1 MPQLDS
7 MIVSQRANA
16 EYYECYLRLDR
27 PTLCHENPR
36 AYYNRF
42 MYPIVFPS
50 TERRDA
56 IGVFLRCRG
65 IDTSK
70 PYEDVIGG
78 ATNRYGYEGDCP
90 VAERLLRQTLVI
102 PSYFKLKPRDIKHIV
117 KSLNQGYSI
126 ADKDWELPA

>member
-1 MPQLDS
+1 MPRLDS

-16 EYYECYLRLDR
+16 EYYERYFQLDR
-27 PTLCHENPR
+27 PMLCHENPR
-36 AYYNRF
+36 AYFNRF

-56 IGVFLRCRG
+56 IGIFLRCRG

-78 ATNRYGYEGDCP
+78 ATKHYGYEGDCP
-90 VAERLLRQTLVI
+90 AAERLLRQTLVI
-102 PSYFKLKPRDIKHIV
+102 PSYFKLKPQDIEHIV
-117 KSLNQGYSI
+117 RSLNQGCLNSGE
-126 ADKDWELPA
+126 DWALPA